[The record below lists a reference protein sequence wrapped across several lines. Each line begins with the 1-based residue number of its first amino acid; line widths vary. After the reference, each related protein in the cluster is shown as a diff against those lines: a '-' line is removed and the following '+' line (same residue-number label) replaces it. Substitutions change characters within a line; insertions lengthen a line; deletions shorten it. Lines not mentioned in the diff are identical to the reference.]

1 MLPSS
6 RPIILPAL
14 AAALLMLP
22 ACQRDNA
29 PVVVGAPG
37 GARTNLKHFEGVM
50 NNARVTFDHARS
62 DLCVRAARALEAGD
76 AAAAEALY
84 REEVAKYPDDH
95 ESYEDLAAC
104 LSFQRRYDEARAEYE
119 RALHIKP
126 GSVDGL
132 YGMGCVAYK
141 QGRHAE
147 SAEYLQKALAIA
159 ADDPRCHRVLGFV
172 YEELGDQTKAAHHF
186 GRAAELDPKF
196 AVELRAA
203 GKLGEVKD

>member
-1 MLPSS
+1 MASSS
-6 RPIILPAL
+6 RPMILSAL
-14 AAALLMLP
+14 AATLTVLP
-22 ACQRDNA
+22 ACKRDNA
-29 PVVVGAPG
+29 PVVVVAPG
-37 GARTNLKHFEGVM
+37 ERTDLKHFEGVM
-50 NNARVTFDHARS
+50 NNARVTFDHIRS

-84 REEVAKYPDDH
+84 RDALAKYPDDH

-126 GSVDGL
+126 GSVDAL

-147 SAEYLQKALAIA
+147 SVEYLEKALALA

-172 YEELGDQTKAAHHF
+172 YEELGDQTKSAHHF
-186 GRAAELDPKF
+186 GRAAPLDPKF